1 MKKRLTGVLLVLLM
15 VVSLM
20 PALGAGALAGGTKYE
35 EVTALDAD
43 GEYILAAV
51 KDDSSVYAIK
61 YDGSGITSAALTV
74 MPSNGDGAA
83 YVETDDTGVV
93 WRYTN
98 TNGYCM
104 NGNNTYLYPGSSGM
118 RAYTSGRAIVF
129 DSDGHLSITASG
141 NKTYYLT
148 CSEGSFNTSDDPTAA
163 AVFRVFKKAAGDPT
177 PEDPITG
184 TTVSITPDANNVP
197 EESIQIDPG
206 ETIVINVT
214 NSSTRSGYDF
224 TATLSRSGVVEL
236 QESTVTIASSSTGQ
250 FVVTALADGKVDIT
264 IQNNNTSSNR
274 KGILHVTVGSG
285 GSEEP
290 QTGDAVGIT
299 PDATDVPEESIQIDP
314 GETIVI
320 NVTNSSTRSG
330 YDFTATLSRSG
341 VVELQESTVTIASS
355 STGQFVVTALAD
367 GKVDI
372 TIQNNNTSSNRKG
385 IVHVTVGSGG
395 SEEPQAGDTV
405 DITPTT
411 DHPEASIAIEA
422 GHTLT
427 IRVTN
432 GSTRDGY
439 DFTAT
444 LSNSGIAEIQG
455 DSTVNIASGEIGRF
469 TVRGQAAGVVDVTIS
484 NNSSY
489 GEQYSRIGIV
499 HVTVEGSGEPVP
511 VTGVTLDK
519 ETMSLAEGATATLTA
534 TVAPADAA
542 NKAVTWNSSDE
553 TVATVADGTVTAL
566 KAGTVTI
573 TVTTEDGGKTAQ
585 CMVTVSE
592 AEPAPEATVVE
603 FMKLENASV
612 WLITVPAGNDKVV
625 TYDGRTM
632 EWSTYYDAHVLT
644 VEAAQQPVVDADDL
658 IMTAG
663 MPVQVDYP
671 GRGNDAN
678 GSGKVDMSDVQ
689 FIYNLYNGRYSSVAA
704 AGGMAKILSADV
716 NKDGTVNRAD
726 ASEVMLYIRG
736 TRI

>member
-15 VVSLM
+15 VVSMM
-20 PALGAGALAGGTKYE
+20 PALGAGALAGGATYE

-61 YDGSGITSAALTV
+61 YDGSGIASAALTV

-98 TNGYCM
+98 SNGYCM
-104 NGNNTYLYPGSSGM
+104 NGNNTYLYPGSGGM
-118 RAYTSGRAIVF
+118 RAYTSGRAIVY
-129 DSDGHLSITASG
+129 DSDGRLSITASG

-148 CSEGSFNTSDDPTAA
+148 CSEGSFNTSDDPAAA

-177 PEDPITG
+177 PEDPITE
-184 TTVSITPDANNVP
+184 TSVNITPDATNVP

-206 ETIVINVT
+206 ETI
-214 NSSTRSGYDF
+214 
-224 TATLSRSGVVEL
+224 
-236 QESTVTIASSSTGQ
+236 
-250 FVVTALADGKVDIT
+250 
-264 IQNNNTSSNR
+264 
-274 KGILHVTVGSG
+274 IL
-285 GSEEP
+285 
-290 QTGDAVGIT
+290 
-299 PDATDVPEESIQIDP
+299 
-314 GETIVI
+314 

-444 LSNSGIAEIQG
+444 LSNSGIAEIPSGMGVSSGTGNSSCISLVIILAGSTYQEPSSFCITVIWTEYIMGSRPLFLSIRALNSTSRMISAG
-455 DSTVNIASGEIGRF
+455 DPETETISMDRGVLFLVIENSAFRTSSCSATHSGE
-469 TVRGQAAGVVDVTIS
+469 Q
-484 NNSSY
+484 
-489 GEQYSRIGIV
+489 
-499 HVTVEGSGEPVP
+499 
-511 VTGVTLDK
+511 
-519 ETMSLAEGATATLTA
+519 
-534 TVAPADAA
+534 
-542 NKAVTWNSSDE
+542 KAV
-553 TVATVADGTVTAL
+553 
-566 KAGTVTI
+566 
-573 TVTTEDGGKTAQ
+573 
-585 CMVTVSE
+585 
-592 AEPAPEATVVE
+592 
-603 FMKLENASV
+603 
-612 WLITVPAGNDKVV
+612 
-625 TYDGRTM
+625 
-632 EWSTYYDAHVLT
+632 
-644 VEAAQQPVVDADDL
+644 
-658 IMTAG
+658 
-663 MPVQVDYP
+663 
-671 GRGNDAN
+671 
-678 GSGKVDMSDVQ
+678 
-689 FIYNLYNGRYSSVAA
+689 
-704 AGGMAKILSADV
+704 ILRKS
-716 NKDGTVNRAD
+716 
-726 ASEVMLYIRG
+726 L
-736 TRI
+736 